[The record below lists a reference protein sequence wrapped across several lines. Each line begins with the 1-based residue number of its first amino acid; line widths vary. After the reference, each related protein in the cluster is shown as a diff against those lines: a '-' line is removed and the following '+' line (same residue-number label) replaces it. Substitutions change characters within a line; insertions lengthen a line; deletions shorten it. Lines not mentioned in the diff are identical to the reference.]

1 MGADIDTGVSSKTN
15 YLLIGEEP
23 GPSKLRKFDELIAAG
38 KDVRKIYQEDLDLIL
53 AGMDYE
59 KYHTDLPAVSKP
71 KTDVLKERKTTWP
84 NLVKKFKQYVSGED
98 VEFTERELQ
107 SEDYR
112 LLSLYYKQQ
121 QKVATTKDTV
131 LVNLRELDDACECEF
146 KKDIL
151 ACFVEGEDLTKEIAC
166 DRMQKVFAKYGLHFR
181 AKTCVLK
188 EFGIDYMEYKATDKM
203 LHLTFIKIPQS

>member
-1 MGADIDTGVSSKTN
+1 
-15 YLLIGEEP
+15 
-23 GPSKLRKFDELIAAG
+23 
-38 KDVRKIYQEDLDLIL
+38 
-53 AGMDYE
+53 MDYE
-59 KYHTDLPAVSKP
+59 KYHTELPAVSKP
-71 KTDVLKERKTTWP
+71 KADIPKERKTTWP
-84 NLVKKFKQYVSGED
+84 NLVKKFKLYVSGED
-98 VEFTERELQ
+98 IEFTERELQ

-166 DRMQKVFAKYGLHFR
+166 DRMQKIFSKYGLHFR

-188 EFGIDYMEYKATDKM
+188 EFGIDYKEYRATDKM